1 MSYIGTLKFEERLL
15 YRLLTRHVS
24 WKKLSELNV
33 DTLDV
38 KIIEALQEDTRAPCK
53 AIADKVGLSDR
64 TIARRIKRMEDTG
77 VIKGYSVEVDK
88 ELVKIGLIK
97 IAPKLAAGGVIET
110 NAMEWDSIASSI
122 KDIFGVGGSVI
133 LFNIGQAIG
142 RCYGKN
148 LNSAGGALNEIIL
161 NFGQIF
167 QVRGWGELAYNQID
181 YEKGVGKTTISKIPF
196 SNQITDNLVRGI
208 FCGGLEEISGK
219 KVSVKKVE
227 DGQTMENT
235 QKFIFEIQR

>member
-1 MSYIGTLKFEERLL
+1 ME
-15 YRLLTRHVS
+15 
-24 WKKLSELNV
+24 KLGDLNV

-53 AIADKVGLSDR
+53 AIAEKVGLSDR

-110 NAMEWDSIASSI
+110 NSMEWDSVASSI

-142 RCYGKN
+142 RCYGQNINSVGKT
-148 LNSAGGALNEIIL
+148 LNGMIL
-161 NFGQIF
+161 NFGQVF
-167 QVRGWGELAYNQID
+167 QARGWGELTYNQLD
-181 YEKGVGKTTISKIPF
+181 YEKNVGKATISKVPF
-196 SNQITDNLVRGI
+196 RNQITDNLIRGI
-208 FCGGLEEISGK
+208 FCGGLEEISGN
-219 KVSVKKVE
+219 KVSVKKVDDE
-227 DGQTMENT
+227 QTLDNVR
-235 QKFIFEIQR
+235 KFIFEIHR